1 MWALSSRGWAQ
12 AELNHQLL
20 ALALA
25 LYSNNITNITVDGSQ
40 IIRFLPIQKNS
51 LQPVPHLRS
60 IVPWDYI
67 EGVQTEA

>member
-1 MWALSSRGWAQ
+1 MWASSSEGWAQ

-20 ALALA
+20 ALSPV
-25 LYSNNITNITVDGSQ
+25 LYSNITDITLDGSQ
-40 IIRFLPIQKNS
+40 IIHFLPIRKNS
-51 LQPVPHLRS
+51 WQPVPHLRS